1 MLDIFLD
8 IFMAIPDAPD
18 AEEADFYDV
27 DIDGLPPRM
36 FLPSGD
42 PYTPPGPVRL
52 EEIARKRRVRYVKVN
67 LYRFAQT
74 EHGLAMIPYAVAY
87 GWQGDNGLVHLYDK
101 PLEELPPPVDLKL
114 SESYGALMRAMG
126 YVDWFIDS

>member
-1 MLDIFLD
+1 MLD

-27 DIDGLPPRM
+27 DVDGLPPRM

-52 EEIARKRRVRYVKVN
+52 EEITRKRRVRYVKVN
-67 LYRFAQT
+67 LYRFVQT
-74 EHGLAMIPYAVAY
+74 EHGLAMIPYTVAY
-87 GWQGDNGLVHLYDK
+87 GWQGDNGLVHLYETPK
-101 PLEELPPPVDLKL
+101 PLGELPPPVDLKL

-126 YVDWFIDS
+126 YMDWFIDS